1 MKKLIKNTSPYLL
14 LTLPFFVAMGFLAMH
29 SGSEM
34 IQERIQLSASFIEF
48 PKLDV
53 FQVILRLF

>member
-14 LTLPFFVAMGFLAMH
+14 LTLPFFVAMVFLAIH
-29 SGSEM
+29 TGNEM
-34 IQERIQLSASFIEF
+34 IQERIQLSASYIAF

-53 FQVILRLF
+53 FQVILRMF

>member
-29 SGSEM
+29 SSSEM
-34 IQERIQLSASFIEF
+34 IQERIQLSASFIAF

-53 FQVILRLF
+53 FQVIIRLF